1 MSVTPRV
8 FEIER
13 FLTPEE
19 CTALVELATSNS
31 TDGGGGFGIS
41 TVYTG
46 NTVRQQR
53 DLSTRSSSNTWLER
67 SAAVNHLTDRL
78 YRRAAHVLQIDESL
92 LQSALPLD
100 EDGNEPTYAH
110 YHSLAESLQIV
121 RYTEGEEY
129 TAHHDFVY
137 PPIRHRYQPTRFA
150 TLLFYLNDNFEGGNT
165 VFPRAVNAQR
175 HEGITVYPKQGKA
188 VLFYN
193 VLPDGNVDDLSQHA
207 STPVTRG
214 QKYLAN
220 LWIWEPMIN

>member
-1 MSVTPRV
+1 
-8 FEIER
+8 
-13 FLTPEE
+13 
-19 CTALVELATSNS
+19 VELATSNS
-31 TDGGGGFGIS
+31 TDGGGGFGTS
-41 TVYTG
+41 TVYAG

-67 SAAVNHLTDRL
+67 SAAVNNLTDRL

-100 EDGNEPTYAH
+100 EDGNEPTYSN

-150 TLLFYLNDNFEGGNT
+150 TLLFYLNDNFEGGKLHFLEPSTLNIMKVSLST
-165 VFPRAVNAQR
+165 LSRERRYSFN
-175 HEGITVYPKQGKA
+175 
-188 VLFYN
+188 N

-214 QKYLAN
+214 QKVSEAR
-220 LWIWEPMIN
+220 MIHG